1 MNWLIKILFRAAA
14 ILLISY
20 LTDIIN
26 FTSIDPSYILDPSVP
41 TNVIETTK
49 QSFLIAIIFAV
60 VLSLL
65 NTFIKPILSL
75 FALPL
80 TFMTL
85 GLFQLVVNTAVVLLA
100 VRMVDGIGLKGEG
113 WMSFFNAFLFSILF
127 SAISWAIEQI
137 VTDKR

>member
-26 FTSIDPSYILDPSVP
+26 FISVDPSHIV
-41 TNVIETTK
+41 EATK
-49 QSFLIAIIFAV
+49 ESFLTAVIFAI

-65 NTFIKPILSL
+65 NTFIRPILSL

-80 TFMTL
+80 TFITL
-85 GLFQLVVNTAVVLLA
+85 GLFQLVINTSVVLVA
-100 VRMVDGIGLKGEG
+100 VKLVDGIGIKGEG
-113 WMSFFNAFLFSILF
+113 WTAFFNAFLFSILF
-127 SAISWAIEQI
+127 SAISWAIEQV
-137 VTDKR
+137 VTDKK